1 VSVRWLHDISAVLPT
16 VREPEARD
24 PGGIDTI
31 VLHCTAMR
39 GWNVWDTARYHTG
52 PNHISPEGCPTVGY
66 AYFVEPDGLLYR
78 CLAPEVRAWHA
89 GPWNG
94 RSIGVCLAYEA
105 GDAPAPQEQLAA
117 AADLCARLALEHGL
131 SSERVL
137 GHRELDGTGFVIE
150 NGVRVQR
157 KECPGRA
164 VDMDA
169 FRQAVARA
177 MARPGGPGVADA

>member
-1 VSVRWLHDISAVLPT
+1 
-16 VREPEARD
+16 
-24 PGGIDTI
+24 
-31 VLHCTAMR
+31 
-39 GWNVWDTARYHTG
+39 
-52 PNHISPEGCPTVGY
+52 
-66 AYFVEPDGLLYR
+66 
-78 CLAPEVRAWHA
+78 VRAWHA